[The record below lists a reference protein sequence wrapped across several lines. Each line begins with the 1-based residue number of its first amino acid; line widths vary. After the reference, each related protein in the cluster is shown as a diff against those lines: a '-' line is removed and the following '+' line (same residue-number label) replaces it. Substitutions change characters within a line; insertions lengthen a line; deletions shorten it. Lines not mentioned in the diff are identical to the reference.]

1 MMLQKIILCN
11 NNIGIEIER
20 LTKMKIKDIRCLSN
34 KIIHSNPIFIGRINK
49 KQIVIKFYK
58 SKEIMQKEKFCN
70 TYLKDKGLNVPEI
83 ISWNNSPE
91 PFIIMNKI
99 NGKNLS
105 NKDLSNRI
113 RDLVRIQLGSLNESD
128 SILKE
133 SLSRIT
139 KQDRLNN
146 LKEYSEILKT
156 NNLIEKNYLDYINI
170 LKKSISE
177 TNYGFWDDC
186 FCFSDFF
193 VNNSLKSTKG
203 VYYFDFEKAC
213 ISNPF
218 IDVGCIIINYPEEY
232 EEIKEEYIKNIH
244 TNLKSENFK
253 IELSKLSLLIDQ
265 GICEKVIEDAAFLSN
280 DSIKKTKSNSY
291 CKKLAKRKIESV
303 SFVFD
308 NLINS
313 SLGDK

>member
-1 MMLQKIILCN
+1 MLILKNPQPILKN
-11 NNIGIEIER
+11 NKLNLRNIKPIS
-20 LTKMKIKDIRCLSN
+20 KD
-34 KIIHSNPIFIGRINK
+34 IIHSNPIYTGKIDK
-49 KQIVIKFYK
+49 KRIVIKFYK
-58 SKEIMQKEKFCN
+58 SQDVMQKEKFCN
-70 TYLKDKGLNVPEI
+70 EYLNSKGLLIPKI
-83 ISWNNSPE
+83 IYSESSGRPH
-91 PFIIMNKI
+91 IIMDWIDGVVPSKNDIKERVESLAKI
-99 NGKNLS
+99 H
-105 NKDLSNRI
+105 
-113 RDLVRIQLGSLNESD
+113 LGSLKESD

-133 SLSRIT
+133 SLPRIT

-177 TNYGFWDDC
+177 TNYGFWDNC

-203 VYYFDFEKAC
+203 IYYFDFEKAC

-218 IDVGCIIINYPEEY
+218 IDVGCIIINYSEEY

-244 TNLKSENFK
+244 TDLKSENFK

-308 NLINS
+308 NLINN
-313 SLGDK
+313 SLEEK